1 MAGLGELRPSH
12 HADPPGA
19 DPSPKQAQH
28 SGLWVIRTMAPLLW
42 PSPAQSHLL
51 PTAPSSSAFASAG
64 PSAGTLAPAPGYGCL
79 PLVISAEMS
88 VTSSGKLSLSAG
100 SKVVPS
106 RMFSWLFNS
115 KYLLV
120 YLLRVCPPLLE
131 SELPESRACFPQCHR
146 HPGNPHARPQQMS
159 ANERA
164 ILRQVQAQSTE
175 APTTLGSEVV
185 VTE

>member
-1 MAGLGELRPSH
+1 MSIWLRNSRENNKVAGKR
-12 HADPPGA
+12 
-19 DPSPKQAQH
+19 
-28 SGLWVIRTMAPLLW
+28 
-42 PSPAQSHLL
+42 
-51 PTAPSSSAFASAG
+51 
-64 PSAGTLAPAPGYGCL
+64 TLAPAPGYGCL

-115 KYLLV
+115 RYLLV

-146 HPGNPHARPQQMS
+146 HPGNPRARPQQMS